1 MKKLILLLSMT
12 ALILSGCGAADGAGS
27 MPSSV
32 PESIEDSAPES
43 IESSVSD
50 PSESSEP
57 ETPICSA
64 PPTTDEELYQFVID
78 SWKSGEYA
86 LLYPYADDTLKA
98 LLSESDFISM
108 FSSVSEIGGTLLS
121 DQPSATTGKNGTVF
135 SSTLDLENITVDLTL
150 SIRDVKICG
159 FTRNI
164 HFKHDFEILRNGYNE
179 RYFVF
184 EYNGFQ
190 LNAVYTYISDG
201 QSHPSVLLIGGSG
214 PSDYNETVGLLTP
227 FADISEA
234 LANKGINSL
243 RIDKRTLNYGSSFEN
258 THTINEEYLQ
268 DCNAA
273 IDYLKNQPETAS
285 VSLLGHSLGGQM
297 AAALAADRN
306 DIESMILFNS
316 TARPMVD
323 VLFDQLATADPANK
337 ELYRTLVDTVK
348 ALKEETATGR
358 NYLGASDYYWISVNG
373 MDVIENVRN
382 AGIPALIINSKND
395 NQIFDED
402 ISLWQSELSQS
413 DLVTIY
419 VDDSMS
425 HFGYEI
431 DTADQASLYR
441 RTDLP
446 ERLTGL
452 FTEFLMKS

>member
-12 ALILSGCGAADGAGS
+12 ALILSGCGRADGAES
-27 MPSSV
+27 TPSSD
-32 PESIEDSAPES
+32 PESIVDSAPES
-43 IESSVSD
+43 IEGSVS
-50 PSESSEP
+50 
-57 ETPICSA
+57 
-64 PPTTDEELYQFVID
+64 PTTDEALYQFVID

-98 LLSESDFISM
+98 FLSESSFMSM
-108 FSSVSEIGGTLLS
+108 FSSVSELGGALLS
-121 DQPSATTGKNGTVF
+121 DQASTTTGKNGTVF
-135 SSTLDLENITVDLTL
+135 SSTLDFENITVDLTL

-159 FTRNI
+159 FNRNV
-164 HFKHDFEILRNGYNE
+164 HFKHDFEFLRNGYNE

-184 EYNGFQ
+184 ECNGFQ
-190 LNAVYTYISDG
+190 LNAVYTYVSDG
-201 QSHPSVLLIGGSG
+201 QTHPSVLLIGGSG

-243 RIDKRTLNYGSSFEN
+243 RIDKRTLNYGSSFEM

-273 IDYLKNQPETAS
+273 IDYLKSQPETAS
-285 VSLLGHSLGGQM
+285 VSLLGHSLGGQI

-316 TARPMVD
+316 TARPIID
-323 VLFDQLATADPANK
+323 VLFDQLSTADPVNK
-337 ELYRTLVDTVK
+337 ELYQTAVDTVK
-348 ALKEETATGR
+348 ALNEETATGR

-373 MDVIENVRN
+373 MDVIENIRN
-382 AGIPALIINSKND
+382 AGIPTLIINSKYD

-402 ISLWQSELSQS
+402 ISLWQSEFSQS

-441 RTDLP
+441 RTALP
-446 ERLTGL
+446 ERLIEF
-452 FTEFLMKS
+452 FTEFLTR

>member
-86 LLYPYADDTLKA
+86 LFYPYADDTLKA

>member
-1 MKKLILLLSMT
+1 MKKLILLMTMT
-12 ALILSGCGAADGAGS
+12 ALILSGCGGADGAGS

-32 PESIEDSAPES
+32 PGSIEDSAPES
-43 IESSVSD
+43 MESSVSD
-50 PSESSEP
+50 PSESSDP
-57 ETPICSA
+57 ETPVESVS
-64 PPTTDEELYQFVID
+64 PTTDEELYQFVID

-86 LLYPYADDTLKA
+86 LLYPYADDMLRA

-121 DQPSATTGKNGTVF
+121 DQASATTGKNGTVF

-179 RYFVF
+179 QYFVF
-184 EYNGFQ
+184 ECNGFQ

-273 IDYLKNQPETAS
+273 IDYLKSQPETAS
-285 VSLLGHSLGGQM
+285 VSLLGHSLGGQI

-323 VLFDQLATADPANK
+323 VLFDQLVTADPANK

-373 MDVIENVRN
+373 MDVIENVRS
-382 AGIPALIINSKND
+382 AGIPTLIINSKND

-402 ISLWQSELSQS
+402 VSLWQSELSQS

-431 DTADQASLYR
+431 DTAEQASLYR
-441 RTDLP
+441 RTDMP
-446 ERLTGL
+446 ERLIGF
-452 FTEFLMKS
+452 FTEFLLK

>member
-1 MKKLILLLSMT
+1 MKKLIILLSMT
-12 ALILSGCGAADGAGS
+12 ALILSGCGGADGAGS
-27 MPSSV
+27 TPSSV
-32 PESIEDSAPES
+32 PESIVDSAPES
-43 IESSVSD
+43 IEGSVS
-50 PSESSEP
+50 
-57 ETPICSA
+57 
-64 PPTTDEELYQFVID
+64 PTTDEALYQFVID

-98 LLSESDFISM
+98 LLSESDFMSM
-108 FSSVSEIGGTLLS
+108 FSSVSEIGGALLS
-121 DQPSATTGKNGTVF
+121 DQANTTTGKNGTVF
-135 SSTLDLENITVDLTL
+135 SSTLDFENITVDLTL

-159 FTRNI
+159 FNRNI
-164 HFKHDFEILRNGYNE
+164 HFKHDFKFLRNGYNE

-184 EYNGFQ
+184 ECNGFQ
-190 LNAVYTYISDG
+190 LNAVYTYVSDG
-201 QSHPSVLLIGGSG
+201 QTHPSVLLISGSG
-214 PSDYNETVGLLTP
+214 PSDYNETVRLLTP

-243 RIDKRTLNYGSSFEN
+243 RIDKRTLNYGGSFES

-285 VSLLGHSLGGQM
+285 VSLLGHSLGGQI

-306 DIESMILFNS
+306 DIESIILFNS
-316 TARPMVD
+316 TARPMID

-348 ALKEETATGR
+348 ALNEETATGR
-358 NYLGASDYYWISVNG
+358 NYLGASDYYWLSVNG
-373 MDVIENVRN
+373 MDVIESIRN

-441 RTDLP
+441 RTALP
-446 ERLTGL
+446 ERLIGF
-452 FTEFLMKS
+452 FTEFLTR

>member
-12 ALILSGCGAADGAGS
+12 ALVLSGCGGADGAGS
-27 MPSSV
+27 TPSSV
-32 PESIEDSAPES
+32 PESMEASAPES
-43 IESSVSD
+43 IEA
-50 PSESSEP
+50 
-57 ETPICSA
+57 SA
-64 PPTTDEELYQFVID
+64 SPATDEELYQFVID

-98 LLSESDFISM
+98 LFSESDFISM
-108 FSSVSEIGGTLLS
+108 FSSVSEIGGALLS
-121 DQPSATTGKNGTVF
+121 DQAGAATGKNGAVF
-135 SSTLDLENITVDLTL
+135 SSTLDFENITVDLTL
-150 SIRDVKICG
+150 SIQNVKICG
-159 FTRNI
+159 FNRNV
-164 HFKHDFEILRNGYNE
+164 HFKHDFEFLQNGYNE
-179 RYFVF
+179 RYFVL
-184 EYNGFQ
+184 ECNGFQ
-190 LNAVYTYISDG
+190 LNAVYTYVSDG
-201 QSHPSVLLIGGSG
+201 QTHPSVLLIGGSG

-243 RIDKRTLNYGSSFEN
+243 RIDKRTLNYGGSFEN

-273 IDYLKNQPETAS
+273 IDYLKSQPETAS
-285 VSLLGHSLGGQM
+285 VSLLGHSLGGQI

-306 DIESMILFNS
+306 DIESMVLFNS
-316 TARPMVD
+316 TARPMID

-337 ELYRTLVDTVK
+337 ESYQMLVDTVK
-348 ALKEETATGR
+348 DFKEETATGR

-373 MDVIENVRN
+373 MDVIENIRN
-382 AGIPALIINSKND
+382 AAIPTLIINSKND

-402 ISLWQSELSQS
+402 IALWQSELSQS

-419 VDDSMS
+419 VDDGIS

-441 RTDLP
+441 STALP
-446 ERLTGL
+446 ERLIGL
-452 FTEFLMKS
+452 FTEFLLK

>member
-1 MKKLILLLSMT
+1 MKKLILLMTMT
-12 ALILSGCGAADGAGS
+12 ALILSGCGGADGAGS

-32 PESIEDSAPES
+32 PGSIEDSAPES

-50 PSESSEP
+50 PSESSDP
-57 ETPICSA
+57 ETPVESVS
-64 PPTTDEELYQFVID
+64 PTTDEELYQFVID

-86 LLYPYADDTLKA
+86 LLYPYADDMLRA

-121 DQPSATTGKNGTVF
+121 DQASATTGKNGTVF

-179 RYFVF
+179 QYFVF
-184 EYNGFQ
+184 ECNGFQ

-273 IDYLKNQPETAS
+273 IDYLKSQPETAS
-285 VSLLGHSLGGQM
+285 VSLLGHSLGGQI

-373 MDVIENVRN
+373 MDVIENVRS
-382 AGIPALIINSKND
+382 AGIPTLIINSKND

-402 ISLWQSELSQS
+402 VSLWQSELSQS

-441 RTDLP
+441 RTEMP
-446 ERLTGL
+446 ERLIGF
-452 FTEFLMKS
+452 FTEFLFN

>member
-1 MKKLILLLSMT
+1 MKKLIFLLSIT
-12 ALILSGCGAADGAGS
+12 ALILSGCGGADDAGS
-27 MPSSV
+27 TPSSV
-32 PESIEDSAPES
+32 PESMEDTAPES
-43 IESSVSD
+43 IEGSVSD

-57 ETPICSA
+57 ETPVESVS
-64 PPTTDEELYQFVID
+64 PTTDEELYQFVID

-86 LLYPYADDTLKA
+86 LLYPYADDTLRA
-98 LLSESDFISM
+98 FLSESDFISM
-108 FSSVSEIGGTLLS
+108 FTSVSEIGGALLS
-121 DQPSATTGKNGTVF
+121 DQTSATTGKNGTVF
-135 SSTLDLENITVDLTL
+135 SSTLDFENITVDLTL

-184 EYNGFQ
+184 ECNGFQ

-273 IDYLKNQPETAS
+273 IDYLKGQPETAS
-285 VSLLGHSLGGQM
+285 VSLLGHSLGGQI

-358 NYLGASDYYWISVNG
+358 NYLGASDYYWLSVNR
-373 MDVIENVRN
+373 MNVIENMKH

-395 NQIFDED
+395 NQIFAED

-452 FTEFLMKS
+452 FTEFLMK

>member
-1 MKKLILLLSMT
+1 MKKLILLMTMT
-12 ALILSGCGAADGAGS
+12 ALILSGCGGADGAGS

-32 PESIEDSAPES
+32 PGSIEDSAPES

-50 PSESSEP
+50 PSESSDP
-57 ETPICSA
+57 ETPVESVS
-64 PPTTDEELYQFVID
+64 PTTDEELYQFVID

-86 LLYPYADDTLKA
+86 LLYPYADDMLRA

-108 FSSVSEIGGTLLS
+108 FSSVSEIGGALLS
-121 DQPSATTGKNGTVF
+121 DQVSATTGKNGAVF
-135 SSTLDLENITVDLTL
+135 SSTLDFENIIVDLTL

-179 RYFVF
+179 QYFVF
-184 EYNGFQ
+184 ECNGFQ

-273 IDYLKNQPETAS
+273 IDYLKSQPETAS
-285 VSLLGHSLGGQM
+285 VSLLGHSLGGQI

-316 TARPMVD
+316 TARPMID
-323 VLFDQLATADPANK
+323 VLFDQLVTADPANK

-373 MDVIENVRN
+373 MDVIENVRS
-382 AGIPALIINSKND
+382 AGIPTLIINSKND

-402 ISLWQSELSQS
+402 VSLWQSELSQS

-441 RTDLP
+441 RTEMP
-446 ERLTGL
+446 ERLIGF
-452 FTEFLMKS
+452 FTEFLFN